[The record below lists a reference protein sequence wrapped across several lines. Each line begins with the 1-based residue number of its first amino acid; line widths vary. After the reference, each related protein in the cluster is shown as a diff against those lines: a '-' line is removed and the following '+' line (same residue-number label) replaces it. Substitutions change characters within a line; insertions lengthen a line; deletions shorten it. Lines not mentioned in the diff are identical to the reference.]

1 MINKKGNYKAKYW
14 KTKSQNVGYAPL
26 MPWVFLQDLLGTT
39 LHLSSSC
46 SVKRLLSMHTRFR
59 HVFMT
64 LIHVSVNLT
73 LSKLLPSSN
82 FLHLIDLE
90 RSSVLPSWPNK
101 SNCLVC
107 KQSLILTNCCP
118 YLGLIVTILS
128 FDLTLHTHQIIIPSF
143 LSGLITL
150 FSIFLWILLPHS
162 VILCTKTEYNLP
174 FARKGKTLH
183 LQVNKR

>member
-1 MINKKGNYKAKYW
+1 M
-14 KTKSQNVGYAPL
+14 
-26 MPWVFLQDLLGTT
+26 FL
-39 LHLSSSC
+39 
-46 SVKRLLSMHTRFR
+46 FI
-59 HVFMT
+59 T

-90 RSSVLPSWPNK
+90 HSSSWPNK

-107 KQSLILTNCCP
+107 EQSLILTNCCP

-128 FDLTLHTHQIIIPSF
+128 FDLTLHTHQIIITSF
-143 LSGLITL
+143 LSGLIRL
-150 FSIFLWILLPHS
+150 FSIFLWILLPYS
-162 VILCTKTEYNLP
+162 VILCTKAEYNLP
-174 FARKGKTLH
+174 FARKEKTLH

>member
-1 MINKKGNYKAKYW
+1 MFFTSLLA
-14 KTKSQNVGYAPL
+14 TFLLL
-26 MPWVFLQDLLGTT
+26 MFL
-39 LHLSSSC
+39 
-46 SVKRLLSMHTRFR
+46 FI
-59 HVFMT
+59 T

-73 LSKLLPSSN
+73 LSQLLPSSN